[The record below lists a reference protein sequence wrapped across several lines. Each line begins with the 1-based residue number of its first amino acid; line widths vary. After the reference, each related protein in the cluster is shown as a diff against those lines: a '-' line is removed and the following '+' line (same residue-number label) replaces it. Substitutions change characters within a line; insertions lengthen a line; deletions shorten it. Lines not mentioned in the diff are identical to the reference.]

1 MHCTQVCLQQPLL
14 DVRHKT
20 TLDLPACLKSHVL
33 PLQFY
38 TEESLEFQER
48 ISQRNGLG
56 NGTYF
61 PPSLHQEPPNCNMDT
76 AREEAELVLFGV
88 VEEVL
93 QKTGQIFLS
102 LRD

>member
-1 MHCTQVCLQQPLL
+1 MET
-14 DVRHKT
+14 
-20 TLDLPACLKSHVL
+20 HVL

-38 TEESLEFQER
+38 TAESLEFQER

-56 NGTYF
+56 NDTYF

-93 QKTGQIFLS
+93 QKTGEASQLLS
-102 LRD
+102 VLHPRMIGARRFQCISSVCSVL